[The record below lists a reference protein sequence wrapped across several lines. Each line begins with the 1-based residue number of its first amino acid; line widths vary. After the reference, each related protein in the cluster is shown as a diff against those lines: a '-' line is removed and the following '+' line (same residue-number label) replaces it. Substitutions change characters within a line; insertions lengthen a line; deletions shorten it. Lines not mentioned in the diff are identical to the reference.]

1 MKKTIAF
8 IFARGGSKGLPL
20 KNQLKLLDHPLI
32 AYSIYIAKINPLV
45 DEVYVSTDSKE
56 IEKIA
61 IDYGAKV
68 IVRPLELAQD
78 NAPEFLSWK
87 HAVNTLFNEGLYF
100 DKFISLPPTSPL
112 RSLKDTEICLDK
124 LNSKNEIVITITPS
138 QRNPFFNM
146 VKLDNEGFASR
157 LITGKTINRR
167 QDAPKSFDITTIAY
181 TTTTDFILNFSSIWE
196 GNVKGVIIPKERALD
211 IDDKYDFTVAEYL
224 IKKRKDLFFDK
235 NSLR

>member
-8 IFARGGSKGLPL
+8 IFARGGSKGLPK
-20 KNQLKLLDHPLI
+20 KNQLLLSDHPLI
-32 AYSIYIAKINPLV
+32 AYSIYIAKINKFI
-45 DEVYVSTDSKE
+45 DDVYVSTDSKE

-68 IVRPLELAQD
+68 IVRPFELAQD

-87 HAVNTLFNEGLYF
+87 HAVNTLINEGVYF

-112 RSLKDTEICLDK
+112 RSLKDTEICLEK
-124 LNSKNEIVITITPS
+124 LNSKNEIVITVTPS
-138 QRNPFFNM
+138 QRNPWFNM
-146 VKLDNEGFASR
+146 VKLDTESFASR
-157 LITGKTINRR
+157 LIAGETISRR
-167 QDAPKSFDITTIAY
+167 QDAPKSFDITTVAY

>member
-8 IFARGGSKGLPL
+8 IFARGGSKGLPQ
-20 KNQLKLLDHPLI
+20 KNQLLLLDHPLI
-32 AYSIYIAKINPLV
+32 AYSIYIAKTNQFI
-45 DEVYVSTDSKE
+45 DDVYVSTDSKE

-78 NAPEFLSWK
+78 NSPEFLSWK
-87 HAVNTLFNEGLYF
+87 HAVNILFNQGVYF

-211 IDDKYDFTVAEYL
+211 IDDKYDFKVAEHL
-224 IKKRKDLFFDK
+224 IKERKDLIFDK
-235 NSLR
+235 NSLI